1 MFLRIPSRTDDGHML
16 NHLNQLF
23 VLMCG
28 FAVCTDGERT
38 PSLLHLLMYVVRGIV
53 CTGVFSH
60 LCFLFNFVTDP
71 NTLIAQIQHR
81 NTATCFSAYS

>member
-23 VLMCG
+23 VVMCG

-38 PSLLHLLMYVVRGIV
+38 PSLLHLLMYVVT
-53 CTGVFSH
+53 CM
-60 LCFLFNFVTDP
+60 LCAQGCSLTCVSCS
-71 NTLIAQIQHR
+71 TLSLIRIP
-81 NTATCFSAYS
+81 